1 MTTLTAI
8 TADSFVSSLGVNTH
22 IDFNDYGYQNLA
34 TVESSL
40 EYLGVRNVRD
50 SAQSSTDLTSWQQV
64 AQATGVKF
72 DDYIPEGSP
81 AAMQSALALIP
92 QLAQEGILNMI
103 EGGNEEDDPYAVAEG
118 NSLAITQQF
127 QQQVWAM
134 GQSLSLPVINMS
146 FGAGWTAAN
155 DWHGDYDKVGDMSP
169 YTTYAN
175 AHTYP
180 NPGQSPDSAIQQL
193 NADAELAAASRPV
206 ITTEIGW
213 DNATFSQASV
223 AQYVVQAALDGIKD
237 GDVKT
242 YFYSLYDDGSGQFGL
257 MNQDGTPKPAGVALH
272 DLTTLLAD
280 TGAHAATFT
289 PGSLTFSL
297 SGNQSTDNTL
307 LIQKSDG
314 SDWLAVWDETA
325 AAHNVTVTLASTAS
339 QIKVFDPVTGTS
351 AIASASNTNTITV
364 SVGNDPLLIEVIG
377 AGSSGSTGGTGG
389 TSGSTGSGGTS
400 TGGTSTG
407 GTSSTS
413 TAPDPVITVP
423 ATVTTTTNG
432 TVAVSGV
439 SIADP
444 WAAGNP
450 GSLAL
455 TVSASAGSIN
465 MTDASGNNLAGSG
478 TGTIQVSGTLA
489 QLNADLATLKY
500 TAGSGSAS
508 ITVDV
513 WDQAG
518 VEGNK
523 ALEVSVSTTS
533 STPPT
538 SGGSTSGGST
548 SGGSS
553 SGGSS
558 SGTTASPNPVI
569 TVPASETVATGGHIA
584 ISGVSIT
591 DAWAASAPGTLALN
605 VTATDGTVT
614 MLGANG
620 SALTG
625 SGTSAI
631 SVSGTLAQI
640 NSELATL
647 SYTAGSTAGNGS
659 VTVDVWDQGGV
670 EATKSVGVSIT
681 SPVTTNPVTTISIA
695 ASDASPVETVSNA
708 VITATAGNHMIFIS
722 GTGDTLTA
730 TGGTETVQAYQGH
743 NTITTG
749 TGNDTIRFAGS
760 GNVIDA
766 GGGSNK
772 LFDSGSNNTL
782 VLGSHGGYDDIYGYT
797 LQNGDKF
804 DLRSLLAQTSWKGD
818 TASIGNFLHVTTSNN
833 NGVLSVNST
842 GVAGGASHLVATFES
857 SGAMNLAT
865 LLAHS
870 IT

>member
-8 TADSFVSSLGVNTH
+8 TASSFVASLGVNTH
-22 IDFNDYGYQNLA
+22 IDFNNYGYQNLA
-34 TVESSL
+34 TVENSL
-40 EYLGVRNVRD
+40 EYLGVKNVRD
-50 SAQSSTDLTSWQQV
+50 SAESSTDLTSWQQV

-81 AAMQSALALIP
+81 ATMQSALALVS
-92 QLAQEGILNMI
+92 QLAHEGILNMI
-103 EGGNEEDDPYAVAEG
+103 EGGNEEDDAYAASQG
-118 NSLAITQQF
+118 NTLAITQQF
-127 QQQVWAM
+127 QQQVWSM
-134 GQSLSLPVINMS
+134 GQSLGLPVINMS

-155 DWHGDYDKVGDMSP
+155 NWVGDYDKVGDMSP
-169 YTTYAN
+169 YATYAN

-193 NADAELAAASRPV
+193 NADAQLAASSRPV

-223 AQYVVQAALDGIKD
+223 AQYVVEAALDGIKD

-280 TGAHAATFT
+280 TGANAATFT

-325 AAHNVTVTLASTAS
+325 TAHNVTVTLASAAS

-377 AGSSGSTGGTGG
+377 AGSTGTGGSSGTGGGSG
-389 TSGSTGSGGTS
+389 TSGSTGTG
-400 TGGTSTG
+400 TGGS
-407 GTSSTS
+407 GTVTT
-413 TAPDPVITVP
+413 TAPDPVITLP
-423 ATVTTTTNG
+423 TSVTDTTNG

-450 GSLAL
+450 GSLGL
-455 TVSASAGSIN
+455 TVSASAGSVS
-465 MTDASGNNLAGSG
+465 MTDSSGNKLAGSG
-478 TGTIQVSGTLA
+478 TGTIQISGTLA

-500 TAGSGSAS
+500 TAGSGNAS

-523 ALEVSVSTTS
+523 ALEVSVSGAS
-533 STPPT
+533 SPPPP
-538 SGGSTSGGST
+538 SGGSTTGGST

-553 SGGSS
+553 SG
-558 SGTTASPNPVI
+558 GTTASPNPVI
-569 TVPASETVATGGHIA
+569 TVPASETVATGAHVA

-591 DAWAASAPGTLALN
+591 DAWAAGAPGTLALN

-620 SALTG
+620 SALAG

-631 SVSGTLAQI
+631 SVSGTLSQI

-647 SYTAGSTAGNGS
+647 SFTAGSAAGNGS

-681 SPVTTNPVTTISIA
+681 KPATTNPVTTISIA
-695 ASDASPVETVSNA
+695 ASDASPVETLSNA
-708 VITATAGNHMIFIS
+708 VITATAGNHMIFIG

-730 TGGTETVQAYQGH
+730 TGGTETVQAYEGR

-766 GGGSNK
+766 GGGNNK
-772 LFDSGSNNTL
+772 LFDSGSTSTL
-782 VLGSHGGYDDIYGYT
+782 VLGSHGGYDDIYGNM

-804 DLRSLLAQTSWKGD
+804 DLRSLLAQTSWRGD
-818 TASIGNFLHVTTSNN
+818 TASIGNFLQVSTSNN
-833 NGVLSVNST
+833 NGVLRVDPT

>member
-8 TADSFVSSLGVNTH
+8 TASSFISSLGVNTH
-22 IDFNDYGYQNLA
+22 IDFNNYGYQNLA

-40 EYLGVRNVRD
+40 EYLGVKNVRD
-50 SAQSSTDLTSWQQV
+50 SAESSTDLTSWQQV

-81 AAMQSALALIP
+81 AAMQSALALMP

-103 EGGNEEDDPYAVAEG
+103 EGGNEEDDAYAASQG
-118 NSLAITQQF
+118 NTLAITQQF

-134 GQSLSLPVINMS
+134 GQSLGLPVINMS

-155 DWHGDYDKVGDMSP
+155 NWVGDYDKVGDMSP
-169 YTTYAN
+169 YATYAN

-180 NPGQSPDSAIQQL
+180 NPGQTPDSAIQQL
-193 NADAELAAASRPV
+193 NSDAELAAGSRPV

-223 AQYVVQAALDGIKD
+223 AQYVVQATLDGIKD

-280 TGAHAATFT
+280 TGTNAATFT
-289 PGSLTFSL
+289 PGSLAFSL

-351 AIASASNTNTITV
+351 AIASASNVNTVTI
-364 SVGNDPLLIEVIG
+364 SLGNDPLLIEVIG
-377 AGSSGSTGGTGG
+377 AGSSTGSTGGTG
-389 TSGSTGSGGTS
+389 SSTGSGSTS
-400 TGGTSTG
+400 TGGSGSGSATT
-407 GTSSTS
+407 TV
-413 TAPDPVITVP
+413 PDPVITLP
-423 ATVTTTTNG
+423 ATVSTTTNG
-432 TVAVSGV
+432 TVAVSGI

-478 TGTIQVSGTLA
+478 TGTIQISGTLA

-500 TAGSGSAS
+500 TAGSSNAS

-523 ALEVSVSTTS
+523 ALEVSVGTAS

-538 SGGSTSGGST
+538 SGGSSTGGTTPTGGST
-548 SGGSS
+548 G
-553 SGGSS
+553 
-558 SGTTASPNPVI
+558 GTTTSGSTSSPNPMI
-569 TVPASETVATGGHIA
+569 TVPASETVAPGSKVA
-584 ISGVSIT
+584 ITGVSVT
-591 DAWAASAPGTLALN
+591 DAWAASAPGTLSLN
-605 VTATDGTVT
+605 VWATDGTVT

-620 SALTG
+620 SAVSG

-647 SYTAGSTAGNGS
+647 SYTAGSATGS
-659 VTVDVWDQGGV
+659 GSLTVDVWDQGGV
-670 EATKSVGVSIT
+670 EATKSVGVSIVT
-681 SPVTTNPVTTISIA
+681 PVTTNPVTTISIA
-695 ASDASPVETVSNA
+695 ASDASPVVTASNA

-730 TGGTETVQAYQGH
+730 TGGTETVQAYEGH

-782 VLGSHGGYDDIYGYT
+782 VVGSHGGYDDIYGYT
-797 LQNGDKF
+797 LSNGDKF

-818 TASIGNFLHVTTSNN
+818 IASIGNFLKVSTSGN
-833 NGVLSVNST
+833 NGLLKVDPT

-857 SGAMNLAT
+857 SGPMNLAT

-870 IT
+870 VT

>member
-1 MTTLTAI
+1 MTTLTAV
-8 TADSFVSSLGVNTH
+8 TASSFVASLGVNTH
-22 IDFNDYGYQNLA
+22 IDFNNYGYQNLA
-34 TVESSL
+34 TVENSL
-40 EYLGVRNVRD
+40 EYLGVKNVRD
-50 SAQSSTDLTSWQQV
+50 SAESSTDLTSWQQV
-64 AQATGVKF
+64 AQATGVRF

-81 AAMQSALALIP
+81 ATMQSALALVP
-92 QLAQEGILNMI
+92 QLAQEGILNLI
-103 EGGNEEDDPYAVAEG
+103 EGGNEEDDAYAASQG
-118 NSLAITQQF
+118 NTLAITQQF
-127 QQQVWAM
+127 QQQVWSM
-134 GQSLSLPVINMS
+134 GQSLGLPVINMS

-155 DWHGDYDKVGDMSP
+155 NWVGDYDKVGDMSP
-169 YTTYAN
+169 YATYAN

-193 NADAELAAASRPV
+193 NADAQLAASSRPV

-223 AQYVVQAALDGIKD
+223 AQYVVEAALDGIKD

-280 TGAHAATFT
+280 TGANAATFT

-325 AAHNVTVTLASTAS
+325 IAHNVTVTLASAAS

-351 AIASASNTNTITV
+351 AIASASNTNAVTV
-364 SVGNDPLLIEVIG
+364 NLGNDPLLIEVIG
-377 AGSSGSTGGTGG
+377 AGSSSTGGGSGTSGGTGTG
-389 TSGSTGSGGTS
+389 TSGSGTA
-400 TGGTSTG
+400 TT
-407 GTSSTS
+407 
-413 TAPDPVITVP
+413 TAPDPVITLP
-423 ATVTTTTNG
+423 TTVTATTNG

-455 TVSASAGSIN
+455 TVSASAGSIS
-465 MTDASGNNLAGSG
+465 MTGSGGNNLAGSG
-478 TGTIQVSGTLA
+478 TGTIQISGTLA

-500 TAGSGSAS
+500 TAGSGNAS

-523 ALEVSVSTTS
+523 ALEVSVSAAS
-533 STPPT
+533 SPPPT
-538 SGGSTSGGST
+538 SGGSTSSGS
-548 SGGSS
+548 
-553 SGGSS
+553 SS

-569 TVPASETVATGGHIA
+569 AVPASETVTIGGHVA
-584 ISGVSIT
+584 ISSVSVT
-591 DAWAASAPGTLALN
+591 DTWAASAPGTLALN

-620 SALTG
+620 SALAG

-631 SVSGTLAQI
+631 SVSGTLSQI

-647 SYTAGSTAGNGS
+647 SFTAGSTAGNGS

-681 SPVTTNPVTTISIA
+681 NPVATISIA

-730 TGGTETVQAYQGH
+730 TGGTETVQAYEGH

-749 TGNDTIRFAGS
+749 SGNDTIRFAGS

-766 GGGSNK
+766 GGGNNR
-772 LFDSGSNNTL
+772 LLDSGSNNTL
-782 VLGSHGGYDDIYGYT
+782 VLGSHSGYDDIYGYT

-804 DLRSLLAQTSWKGD
+804 DLRSLLVQTSWKGD
-818 TASIGNFLHVTTSNN
+818 TASIGNFLNVTTSDN
-833 NGVLSVNST
+833 NGVLRVDST
-842 GVAGGASHLVATFES
+842 GVAGGATRLVATFES
-857 SGAMNLAT
+857 SGPMNLAT

>member
-1 MTTLTAI
+1 MTTLVAI
-8 TADSFVSSLGVNTH
+8 TASTFVTSLGVNTH
-22 IDFNDYGYQNLA
+22 IDFNNYGYQNLA
-34 TVESSL
+34 TVESAL
-40 EYLGVRNVRD
+40 EYLGVKNVRD
-50 SAQSSTDLTSWQQV
+50 SAESSTDLTSWQQV
-64 AQATGVKF
+64 AQAAGVKF

-81 AAMQSALALIP
+81 ATMQSALALVP

-103 EGGNEEDDPYAVAEG
+103 EGGNEEDDSYAAAQG
-118 NSLAITQQF
+118 NTLAITQQF
-127 QQQVWAM
+127 QQQVWTT
-134 GQSLSLPVINMS
+134 GRSLGLPVINMS

-155 DWHGDYDKVGDMSP
+155 NWHGDYDKVGDMST
-169 YTTYAN
+169 YATYAN

-193 NADAELAAASRPV
+193 NADAELAASSRPV

-223 AQYVVQAALDGIKD
+223 AQYVVQATLDAIKD
-237 GDVKT
+237 GDVKM
-242 YFYSLYDDGSGQFGL
+242 YFYSLFDDGSGQFGL
-257 MNQDGTPKPAGVALH
+257 MNQNGTAKPAGVALH

-280 TGAHAATFT
+280 TGVNAATFT
-289 PGSLTFSL
+289 PGSLTFTL

-325 AAHNVTVTLASTAS
+325 TAHNVTVTLASTAS

-351 AIASASNTNTITV
+351 AIASASNTNTVTV
-364 SVGNDPLLIEVIG
+364 SLGNDPLLIEVIG
-377 AGSSGSTGGTGG
+377 AGNSSTN
-389 TSGSTGSGGTS
+389 GSGGTS
-400 TGGTSTG
+400 GN
-407 GTSSTS
+407 SSSGSSSSGSASS
-413 TAPDPVITVP
+413 TAPVPVVTVP
-423 ATVTTTTNG
+423 ATASTTTNG
-432 TVAVSGV
+432 TIAISGV

-450 GSLAL
+450 GSLVL
-455 TVSASAGSIN
+455 TVSASAGSIS
-465 MTDASGNNLAGSG
+465 MADASGNKLAGSG

-489 QLNADLATLKY
+489 QLNAELATLKY
-500 TAGSGSAS
+500 TAASGSAS

-523 ALEVSVSTTS
+523 ALEVSVSAAS

-538 SGGSTSGGST
+538 SGGS
-548 SGGSS
+548 
-553 SGGSS
+553 SS
-558 SGTTASPNPVI
+558 SGTAASPNPVI
-569 TVPASETVATGGHIA
+569 TVPASETIAPGGKVA
-584 ISGVSIT
+584 ISGVSVT
-591 DAWAASAPGTLALN
+591 DAWAAGAPGTLALN

-614 MLGANG
+614 MLGTNG
-620 SALTG
+620 STLTG

-631 SVSGTLAQI
+631 HISGTLAQI

-647 SYTAGSTAGNGS
+647 SYTAGSATGSGS

-681 SPVTTNPVTTISIA
+681 KPVTTIAIA

-708 VITATAGNHMIFIS
+708 VITASAGDHMIFIG
-722 GTGDTLTA
+722 GTANTVTA

-749 TGNDTIRFAGS
+749 SGNDTIRFAGS

-766 GGGSNK
+766 GGGNNR
-772 LFDSGSNNTL
+772 LLDSGSDNTI

-818 TASIGNFLHVTTSNN
+818 IASIGNFLQVGTSGN
-833 NGVLSVNST
+833 NGVLSVNPT
-842 GVAGGASHLVATFES
+842 GVSGGASHLVATFES
-857 SGAMNLAT
+857 SGSMNLAA